1 MEVTPDGTSNHW
13 RDRRNSGSAGFSGSS
28 PPLWQRFAESE
39 EKAVAAREFWNA
51 MCDVLIQ
58 TADSYEEWVGQG
70 DARYEKYLELWYSR
84 ANDIWEMMPEI
95 SKSDPSHIRKM
106 VELHM
111 FITNHLAVRRLGLDG
126 MVAFK
131 LRVTEFGNR
140 VKEIQ
145 KSNKV
150 TLDKSPSARFRRFV
164 RSFVKPNT

>member
-1 MEVTPDGTSNHW
+1 
-13 RDRRNSGSAGFSGSS
+13 
-28 PPLWQRFAESE
+28 
-39 EKAVAAREFWNA
+39 